1 VFFGVH
7 YPDILPETKTLLKNE
22 MEKPI
27 SESDGS
33 GFIYAYRLPENENY
47 SQYTL
52 YKVGRTINVWKR
64 LYQWD
69 KQCKYRPELIETF
82 PKIGSSSFNKEDM
95 ESTHDKLG
103 IINCKYVN
111 CAKRL
116 IHIELKARFKANS
129 EKCKNCG
136 SIHQELFKVT
146 NLDSSNIIN
155 GMHGW
160 DEIHKI
166 IVHWI
171 SYIEKVYGQTP

>member
-1 VFFGVH
+1 
-7 YPDILPETKTLLKNE
+7 

-27 SESDGS
+27 SESDES
-33 GFIYAYRLPENENY
+33 GFIYAYRLPENEIH

-69 KQCKYRPELIETF
+69 KQCKYRPELIVTF
-82 PKIGSSSFNKEDM
+82 PKIESSSFNKKN
-95 ESTHDKLG
+95 THDELE
-103 IINCKYVN
+103 IINCKYVHR
-111 CAKRL
+111 AERL
-116 IHIELKARFKANS
+116 IHIELKARFKADI

-136 SIHQELFKVT
+136 SMHQEWFKVT
-146 NLDSSNIIN
+146 NLDSSIITN

-171 SYIEKVYGQTP
+171 SYIEKVYA

>member
-1 VFFGVH
+1 
-7 YPDILPETKTLLKNE
+7 

-27 SESDGS
+27 SESDES
-33 GFIYAYRLPENENY
+33 GFIYAYRYRLPETENH

-52 YKVGRTINVWKR
+52 YKVGRTINVLKR

-69 KQCKYRPELIETF
+69 KQCKYNPELIETF
-82 PKIGSSSFNKEDM
+82 PMIVLSTFNKQ
-95 ESTHDKLG
+95 
-103 IINCKYVN
+103 IINCKYVHR
-111 CAKRL
+111 AERL
-116 IHIELKARFKANS
+116 IHIELKARFKADT

-136 SIHQELFKVT
+136 RMHQEWFKVT

-171 SYIEKVYGQTP
+171 SYIEKVYG